1 MDFNE
6 CIKKRIAKEVKEDKE
21 LIASLIKT
29 SQNKFDSEKKLELN
43 EVTSGSKIS
52 LLYDSLRELLEAL
65 ALQESFK
72 IYNHECYTYFLKEIL
87 NESIKGDEFD
97 ELRKIRNSINYYA
110 KDVSVEEAKDILERI
125 AKLREEILNVIL
137 KTKRAFIV
145 HRWDGTP
152 KSDWYPWLK
161 GELEKKGF
169 KVEVPTMPN
178 TSEPKINDWVNH
190 LKKVAGKLDNA
201 TYFIGHS
208 IGCQTIMRYLE
219 KENYNGKIGGII
231 FVAGWFKL
239 DNLEGEEVETI
250 AKPWMNTAID
260 FNKIKQKI
268 PKLTV
273 FLSTNE
279 PYGFVEENSKIFKEK
294 LNAKVILEKDKGHFT
309 EDDGV
314 SELPEILSE
323 IDDGLNQ
330 NN

>member
-1 MDFNE
+1 M
-6 CIKKRIAKEVKEDKE
+6 IS
-21 LIASLIKT
+21 SLIKT
-29 SQNKFDSEKKLELN
+29 SQNKLDSEKKLELS
-43 EVTSGSKIS
+43 EVTSGAKIY

-65 ALQESFK
+65 AIKNGFK